1 MQILPLH
8 PLLAAEITNFSLDQ
22 FEESD
27 WTQIIESLKK
37 YSVLVF
43 RNQEIDNE
51 AQIRFSERLGPLET
65 TKVGTEGA
73 GTKLVFLSNMDSK
86 GELLPVTSRAI
97 LNNRAN
103 QLWHSDSSFKT
114 VPARATVL
122 RAVKIPPEQGATEY
136 ISLRALYQSLPE
148 ASKAE
153 IANLWGIHDYSNSR
167 TKIDPDL
174 VTEEEKQALPPVR
187 QPLVLNHGSH
197 GKSLYMGAHLAKIEG
212 VPENT
217 GKALIQQL
225 TENMENPSYIY
236 RHHWQVHDVV
246 VWDNL
251 SVMHRATPFENQ
263 KYGRTM
269 IRTAIGCREK
279 LHFDTVIGTDGN
291 L

>member
-1 MQILPLH
+1 M
-8 PLLAAEITNFSLDQ
+8 LAAEIRDFSLDQ

-73 GTKLVFLSNMDSK
+73 GTKLVFEQHGFE

-122 RAVKIPPEQGATEY
+122 RAVKIPPNRERLNTFPCVRFINPCLKLQR
-136 ISLRALYQSLPE
+136 LRLPTLGD
-148 ASKAE
+148 S
-153 IANLWGIHDYSNSR
+153 
-167 TKIDPDL
+167 
-174 VTEEEKQALPPVR
+174 
-187 QPLVLNHGSH
+187 
-197 GKSLYMGAHLAKIEG
+197 
-212 VPENT
+212 
-217 GKALIQQL
+217 
-225 TENMENPSYIY
+225 
-236 RHHWQVHDVV
+236 
-246 VWDNL
+246 
-251 SVMHRATPFENQ
+251 
-263 KYGRTM
+263 
-269 IRTAIGCREK
+269 
-279 LHFDTVIGTDGN
+279 
-291 L
+291 

>member
-8 PLLAAEITNFSLDQ
+8 PLLAAEIRDFSLDQ

-27 WTQIIESLKK
+27 WTRIIESLKK

-73 GTKLVFLSNMDSK
+73 GTKLVFLSNMNSK

-174 VTEEEKQALPPVR
+174 VTEEEKHALPPCAATPGLESWILWKI
-187 QPLVLNHGSH
+187 PLHGGSPGKNRRGSRKHRESPDPAINGKH
-197 GKSLYMGAHLAKIEG
+197 GKPFIHLPPSLAG
-212 VPENT
+212 P
-217 GKALIQQL
+217 
-225 TENMENPSYIY
+225 
-236 RHHWQVHDVV
+236 
-246 VWDNL
+246 
-251 SVMHRATPFENQ
+251 
-263 KYGRTM
+263 
-269 IRTAIGCREK
+269 
-279 LHFDTVIGTDGN
+279 
-291 L
+291 

>member
-8 PLLAAEITNFSLDQ
+8 PLLAAEIRDFSLDQ

-73 GTKLVFLSNMDSK
+73 GTKLVFLTNMDSK

-122 RAVKIPPEQGATEY
+122 RAVKIPPEHGATEY
-136 ISLRALYQSLPE
+136 ISLRALYHSLPE
-148 ASKAE
+148 ASK
-153 IANLWGIHDYSNSR
+153 IQISNLWGIHDYSNSR

-225 TENMENPSYIY
+225 TENTENPSYIY
-236 RHHWQVHDVV
+236 RHHWQVNDVV

-279 LHFDTVIGTDGN
+279 LHIDTVIGTDGN

>member
-1 MQILPLH
+1 
-8 PLLAAEITNFSLDQ
+8 
-22 FEESD
+22 
-27 WTQIIESLKK
+27 
-37 YSVLVF
+37 
-43 RNQEIDNE
+43 
-51 AQIRFSERLGPLET
+51 
-65 TKVGTEGA
+65 
-73 GTKLVFLSNMDSK
+73 MDSK

-122 RAVKIPPEQGATEY
+122 RAVKIPPEKGATEF

-212 VPENT
+212 VPENS

-225 TENMENPSYIY
+225 TENTVNPS
-236 RHHWQVHDVV
+236 
-246 VWDNL
+246 
-251 SVMHRATPFENQ
+251 
-263 KYGRTM
+263 
-269 IRTAIGCREK
+269 
-279 LHFDTVIGTDGN
+279 
-291 L
+291 